1 MHRLPFV
8 FLPLCSLFF
17 GACNPAV
24 FEGAEEPTWFA
35 SPVSARP
42 PPEFLST
49 PDLVVGETHEVTVLS
64 EPGQRVWLAR
74 SFAGEGAGPC
84 PAFLGGACMGLLEPI
99 HLHGVTDA
107 DADGIARFNFTVP
120 AGTPPDLAVALQAL
134 AAGDPVPEIS
144 EPVTLIT
151 ASGECGIVGGTN
163 LDMPLDDGWSTGEGI
178 LAWRYTAPDD
188 VNVDR
193 VEVLTGEGVA
203 ASHMGIWSHNP
214 DLDQPGVEM
223 SGGDFVIDPVNDW
236 QGADLD
242 VTVPMVAGETYWIA
256 WTLPSGVQFSRTEG
270 GETVSYKNTFDDGE
284 TWGGP
289 YENTDA
295 FRLLSCL

>member
-1 MHRLPFV
+1 MYPRLHV
-8 FLPLCSLFF
+8 LLAVCSSSLW
-17 GACNPAV
+17 GCNPALQMNTD
-24 FEGAEEPTWFA
+24 EPRWSLGHTD
-35 SPVSARP
+35 VMP
-42 PPEFLST
+42 PPEFLAT
-49 PDLVVGETHEVTVLS
+49 PDLIVGGTHEVTVIA

-84 PAFLGGACMGLLEPI
+84 PLFLGGACMALAPPVR
-99 HLHGVTDA
+99 LHGVADA
-107 DADGIARFNFTVP
+107 DAAGIARFTFPIP
-120 AGTPPDLAVALQAL
+120 AGTPPGLPVSLQAL
-134 AAGDPVPEIS
+134 TVGDPAPELS

-151 ASGECGIVGGTN
+151 MEGECTIEGGTN

-178 LAWRYTAPDD
+178 LAWRYTAPEDL
-188 VNVDR
+188 VIDR
-193 VEVLTGEGVA
+193 VEVLTGEGTA
-203 ASHMGIWSHNP
+203 SSHMGIWSHDP
-214 DLDQPGVEM
+214 GLDQPGVEM
-223 SGGDFVIDPVNDW
+223 AGGDFIIDPINDW
-236 QGADLD
+236 QGADLE

-270 GETVSYKNTFDDGE
+270 GETVSYKNTFDGGE